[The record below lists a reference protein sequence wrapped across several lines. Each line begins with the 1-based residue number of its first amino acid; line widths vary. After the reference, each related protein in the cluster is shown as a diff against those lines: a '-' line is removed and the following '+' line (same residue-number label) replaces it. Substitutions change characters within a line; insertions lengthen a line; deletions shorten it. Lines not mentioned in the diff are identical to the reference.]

1 MFKPFSV
8 DTQVADDA
16 TAAPQL
22 ADEPEQW
29 QSWRLGAL
37 TTRKTPSARV
47 HVDATDIEFEQQSE
61 LRVLREQAYQ
71 EAYTKGLAA
80 GREAGQQEGFE
91 RGYAEGQEQANQE
104 LQQQVE
110 TTVAPLQNLIT
121 TFEQALSEVDTAVA
135 EHLVQ
140 LALQAGRQLA
150 GDAIEAKPEAVLAI
164 VRELLQQ
171 DETLYSPA
179 IIHLHPADLTLV
191 KEAMSSDLERA
202 RWQVQADDRLTR
214 GGCRVV
220 SKAGELDAS
229 METRWQ
235 LIQQQ
240 LRGRS

>member
-8 DTQVADDA
+8 TAKAHDDSP
-16 TAAPQL
+16 AAPQL
-22 ADEPEQW
+22 AAEPEQW

-37 TTRKTPSARV
+37 TTRKTQSSRAN
-47 HVDATDIEFEQQSE
+47 VDATDIEFEQQSE

-71 EAYTKGLAA
+71 EAYSKGLAA
-80 GREAGQQEGFE
+80 GREAGQKEGFE
-91 RGYAEGQEQANQE
+91 QGYAEGQEQAQQE
-104 LQQQVE
+104 LQQQLE
-110 TTVAPLQNLIT
+110 TNVAPLQNLVK
-121 TFEQALSEVDTAVA
+121 TFEEALSEVDTAVA
-135 EHLVQ
+135 EHLVH

-150 GDAIEAKPEAVLAI
+150 GDALEAKPEAVLDI

-179 IIHLHPADLTLV
+179 IIHLHPADLDLV
-191 KEAMSSDLERA
+191 KAHMSADLERA
-202 RWQVQADDRLTR
+202 RWQLQADPRLTR

>member
-8 DTQVADDA
+8 AAKVNDDTP
-16 TAAPQL
+16 AAPQL
-22 ADEPEQW
+22 ADDPEQW

-37 TTRKTPSARV
+37 TTRKTQSPRV

-71 EAYTKGLAA
+71 EAYSKGLAA
-80 GREAGQQEGFE
+80 GREAGHKEGYDQ
-91 RGYAEGQEQANQE
+91 GYAEGQELAQQE
-104 LQQQVE
+104 LQQHIE
-110 TTVAPLQNLIT
+110 TAVTPLQNLVK
-121 TFEQALSEVDTAVA
+121 TFEEALSEVDTAVA
-135 EHLVQ
+135 EHLVH

-150 GDAIEAKPEAVLAI
+150 GDALTEKPEAVLEI

-179 IIHLHPADLTLV
+179 IVHLHPDDLELV
-191 KEAMSSDLERA
+191 KSHMSADIERA
-202 RWQVQADDRLTR
+202 RWQLQADPRLTR

-240 LRGRS
+240 LRGRT

>member
-8 DTQVADDA
+8 TATAQDDKA
-16 TAAPQL
+16 AAPQL
-22 ADEPEQW
+22 ADDPEQW

-37 TTRKTPSARV
+37 TTRKTQSPRV

-71 EAYTKGLAA
+71 EAYSKGLTA
-80 GREAGQQEGFE
+80 GREAGHKEGFE
-91 RGYAEGQEQANQE
+91 HGYAEGQEQAQHE
-104 LQQQVE
+104 LQQQLE
-110 TTVAPLQNLIT
+110 TNVAPLQALVQ
-121 TFEQALSEVDTAVA
+121 TFEEALREVDTAVA
-135 EHLVQ
+135 EHLVH

-150 GDAIEAKPEAVLAI
+150 GEALEAKPEAVLEV

-179 IIHLHPADLTLV
+179 IIYLHPDDLDLV
-191 KEAMSSDLERA
+191 KTHMTTDLERA
-202 RWQVQADDRLTR
+202 RWQVQADPRLSR